1 MRSTAIWSLYF
12 VPAMAKGILAPSTTT
27 TRLLLPVASVR
38 RAAARSMVTVWI
50 AAAGVRCKFAAC
62 VRAPCFDYPQ
72 HFKEQKKKANYFWG
86 GLAVTHLAIVVQRA
100 SVCKLQ

>member
-12 VPAMAKGILAPSTTT
+12 VPAIANGILAPSTTT

-50 AAAGVRCKFAAC
+50 AAAGVRCEFAAF
-62 VRAPCFDYPQ
+62 VYARVLSPQ
-72 HFKEQKKKANYFWG
+72 LFKAKKKAQLCLG
-86 GLAVTHLAIVVQRA
+86 G
-100 SVCKLQ
+100 